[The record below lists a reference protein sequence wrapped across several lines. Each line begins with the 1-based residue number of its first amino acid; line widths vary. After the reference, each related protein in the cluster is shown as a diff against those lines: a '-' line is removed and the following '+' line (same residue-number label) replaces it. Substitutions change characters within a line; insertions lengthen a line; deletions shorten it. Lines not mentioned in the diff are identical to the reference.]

1 MASPTRRADF
11 RKCLLAGCLLLM
23 LAGGSLFV
31 GKFPLSITG
40 ILQDEPMQRKVFFTL
55 RLARVEVGVVGGFL
69 LGICGFVYQ
78 TVFRNPLASPDVI
91 GVSSGASAGA
101 AAGILFLGPAGAVTA
116 CAFAG
121 ALAAMG
127 AALALSTL
135 DKSGKKSAIVLAGIG
150 VHALAQTAL
159 MCLKLMADPERE
171 LASIEYWMMGSLS
184 DISASRIGPN
194 LVLCILCAVALFPL
208 HRQMVLLS
216 ADEGE
221 AKMLGVSVGRVRLLV
236 LTLATLAVAAVVS
249 LTGLISFIGLLAP
262 HGARLLTGGN
272 RRSTMLLSGLLGGC
286 LLCAGDIFA
295 RSVASSELPVSVFT
309 SLLGAPLLIYLT
321 LGRRDAA

>member
-1 MASPTRRADF
+1 MASPTRRDDF

-31 GKFPLSITG
+31 GKFPLSIVG
-40 ILQDEPMQRKVFFTL
+40 ILKDEPMQRKVFFTL
-55 RLARVEVGVVGGFL
+55 RLARVEVGVIGGFL
-69 LGICGFVYQ
+69 LGVCGFVYQ

-101 AAGILFLGPAGAVTA
+101 AAGILFLGSAGTVTA

-135 DKSGKKSAIVLAGIG
+135 DKSGRKSAIVLAGIG

-221 AKMLGVSVGRVRLLV
+221 AKMLGVSVSRVRLLV

-295 RSVASSELPVSVFT
+295 RSVAVSELPVSVFT

-321 LGRRDAA
+321 LGRREAA

>member
-1 MASPTRRADF
+1 MASPTRRTDF

-31 GKFPLSITG
+31 GKFPLSIAG

-55 RLARVEVGVVGGFL
+55 RLARVEVSVVGGFL

-101 AAGILFLGPAGAVTA
+101 AAGILFLGSAGAVTA
-116 CAFAG
+116 SAFAG

-262 HGARLLTGGN
+262 HGARLLTRGN

-295 RSVASSELPVSVFT
+295 RSVAASELPVSVFT

>member
-31 GKFPLSITG
+31 GKFPLSIVG
-40 ILQDEPMQRKVFFTL
+40 ILKDEPMQRKVFFTL

-101 AAGILFLGPAGAVTA
+101 AAGILFLGSAGAVTA
-116 CAFAG
+116 SAFAG

-135 DKSGKKSAIVLAGIG
+135 DKSGRKSAIVLAGIG

-184 DISASRIGPN
+184 DISASRIDPN
-194 LVLCILCAVALFPL
+194 LVLCILCALALFPL

-216 ADEGE
+216 VDEGE

-262 HGARLLTGGN
+262 HGARLLTRGN

-295 RSVASSELPVSVFT
+295 RSVAASELPVSVFT